1 MTGYVTMARLD
12 LVVDDKI
19 DNDFAVL
26 YTELTHAQG
35 KYEASFGG
43 SNNIMVEGQEYDRWL
58 KILRI

>member
-26 YTELTHAQG
+26 YTELTAYNTRG
-35 KYEASFGG
+35 
-43 SNNIMVEGQEYDRWL
+43 I
-58 KILRI
+58 